1 MDEKVA
7 KKKVYLGIIELLKN
21 LKIFGP
27 VAQLDRA
34 TASKG
39 AFNQK

>member
-1 MDEKVA
+1 VDEKVA
-7 KKKVYLGIIELLKN
+7 KKKIYLGVVISLKN
-21 LKIFGP
+21 LKIFGS

-39 AFNQK
+39 ASNQK